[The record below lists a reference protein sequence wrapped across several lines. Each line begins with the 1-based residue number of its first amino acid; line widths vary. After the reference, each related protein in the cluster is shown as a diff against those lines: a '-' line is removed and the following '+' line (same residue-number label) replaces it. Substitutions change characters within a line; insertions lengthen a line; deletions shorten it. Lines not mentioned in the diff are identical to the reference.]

1 MTKKYKFLTLTGIIG
16 VILSVF
22 LLAGC
27 AGDEKPKEIPITEL
41 IDLTPSNIAQIK
53 LSQGGGPQTII
64 ENPDQI
70 KEICS
75 FISSAFTLENQYR
88 DYTPPADV
96 DGGVGDYIIIVY
108 SDKATTH
115 MEIGRDFT
123 TGIAAGVLIKGRT
136 KEESTKDKWRSYPL
150 VNFSQQERLKEIIS
164 MTPAE

>member
-1 MTKKYKFLTLTGIIG
+1 MKRKTKWFLGILSMF
-16 VILSVF
+16 LSVF

-27 AGDEKPKEIPITEL
+27 AGDEKPKEIPISEL
-41 IDLTPSNIAQIK
+41 IDLSPSNIVQIK

-150 VNFSQQERLKEIIS
+150 VNFSQQERLKEILS
-164 MTPAE
+164 MMPAE